1 VASRHANIVMV
12 LPLWFNQYLMQP
24 RPMLE
29 VLGKALY
36 EIGPDRLL
44 YGSEAF
50 LWPRVQNFID
60 AFDELEMPED
70 LQQGWGYPPVTRE
83 IKEQIFGLNA
93 ARILGID
100 VQGYKDK
107 ANANAVDG
115 VVASAAVAP

>member
-1 VASRHANIVMV
+1 
-12 LPLWFNQYLMQP
+12 
-24 RPMLE
+24 MLE

-70 LQQGWGYPPVTRE
+70 LQQGWGYPAVTRE

-100 VQGYKDK
+100 VEAFKQK
-107 ANANAVDG
+107 AQSATSTEPDG
-115 VVASAAVAP
+115 STAVAPAVAL